1 MYKECTWKK
10 VTVDILSLS
19 LDTPPPTPQ
28 LLLTALS
35 RMKLVDLTYTLSPRD
50 SSLWPGNSPLS
61 LTRVSPAD
69 SICANVRL

>member
-1 MYKECTWKK
+1 MLK

-19 LDTPPPTPQ
+19 LDTPLPPTPQ
-28 LLLTALS
+28 LLLTVLR

-61 LTRVSPAD
+61 LTRVSPPD

>member
-1 MYKECTWKK
+1 MYMEKGYSRHS
-10 VTVDILSLS
+10 LSLS

-28 LLLTALS
+28 LLLTAQS